1 MFFFLKLAFNSVLK
15 NKRSTFTILL
25 VVFICVLTM
34 EFTVGYMDGFKIKL
48 MDDALKQ
55 SGHIKIY
62 NQGYYDNFDF
72 APIDY
77 NLTLSPEDLTRIHN
91 VEGVTSIRPE
101 INFGAMANS
110 ETKNQETMVKAI
122 DYTIAGDI
130 YDKRKNNIRQGHF
143 LQADKDVVIG
153 EKMARIL
160 ELKIDDQ
167 VILLTMDQY
176 GGINAVEGKIVGLFK
191 SQIPA
196 ENDSLIICSLALA
209 QQLLALENSVTQV
222 TVNIA
227 DIWQTET
234 VVKEIEKLSL
244 ANSIVIPWQKGQA
257 FLVSILEMMDTWI
270 YVIMGMIIFVA
281 AMGISNS
288 FLMNIMGRLP
298 EFGVLRAMGLSRSQ
312 MFGMI
317 LSESFILGL
326 LGSIL
331 GLIPGVGLVYYFQI
345 NPINYEAMGESF
357 ESFEGLDAVIGTAL
371 VPETAIVVLITGLLI
386 SVFAASYPALVA
398 IRKKPVE
405 ILRVLQ

>member
-15 NKRSTFTILL
+15 NKRSTLTILL

-77 NLTLSPEDLTRIHN
+77 NLTLSPEDLTRIRK
-91 VEGVTSIRPE
+91 VEGVTTVRPE

-110 ETKNQETMVKAI
+110 VTKNQETMVKAI
-122 DYTIAGDI
+122 DYTNPSDI
-130 YDKRKNNIRQGHF
+130 YDKRKKAVRQGRF
-143 LQADKDVVIG
+143 LQADQEIVLG

-167 VILLTMDQY
+167 LILLTMDQY

-191 SQIPA
+191 SQIPG

-209 QQLLALENSVTQV
+209 QQLLALEKSITQI
-222 TVNIA
+222 TVNVA
-227 DIWQTET
+227 DIWQSET
-234 VVKEIEKLSL
+234 VSREIEKLSL
-244 ANSIVIPWQKGQA
+244 ENSVVIPWQKGQA
-257 FLVSILEMMDTWI
+257 YLVSILEVMDTWI
-270 YVIMGMIIFVA
+270 YLIMGLIIFVA

-288 FLMNIMGRLP
+288 FLMNIMGRMP
-298 EFGVLRAMGLSRSQ
+298 EFGVLRAMGLSRTQ

-317 LSESFILGL
+317 LSESFLLGL

-331 GLIPGVGLVYYFQI
+331 GLISGMALVFYFQI
-345 NPINYEAMGESF
+345 NPISYEATGETF
-357 ESFEGLDAVIGTAL
+357 ETFEGLDAVIGTAL
-371 VPETAIVVLITGLLI
+371 VPETAIVVLMTGVLI
-386 SVFAASYPALVA
+386 SVFAAAYPALVA